1 MLQIASAKNLQEQ
14 QKLESSLGTRF
25 SVNAFLSNYDTIR
38 MTVIHRMHNLFLG
51 KQNIFWN
58 SGKIPTKISPYFD
71 GFDADEYKNWVL
83 LFSTYVLDDL
93 IPKRDKECFR
103 KFASVCQYICKRIN
117 MTIAHG
123 LLIQFW
129 KDFEILY
136 GKEKVIPNM
145 HLLLHLKDS
154 LLDFGPIYSFCLF
167 FFGR

>member
-58 SGKIPTKISPYFD
+58 SENIPKKISPYFD
-71 GFDADEYKNWVL
+71 GFEADEYKNWVL